1 VDRRVLSRY
10 QSCQLGGT
18 IDYVASVLA
27 TFGHDFAEWCLMSDP
42 ESNPA
47 AFLGAEL
54 RRARVAAGFSSQEAL
69 AAKLGYDRTVIAKA
83 ETGERP
89 PSPEVADALQAELF
103 PDGPDG
109 LVGRLAMLARR
120 HDGPIPSWFESW
132 LEAEREAHTLRLW
145 SPILVPG
152 LLQTAEYA
160 HALLIATGLEEEAA
174 QEHVAVRLGR
184 QAILDRPRPPH
195 VVVVLDESVL
205 RRLIG
210 SSQVMADQLTHVAE
224 MSERA
229 NISVQVV
236 PSDTGANAGLSGA
249 FDLASGDGAPEVLRM
264 DAVEDVTDEGRSL
277 VRQAAN
283 IFVRVQADAL
293 PRAASRAL
301 ILEAAEQWK
310 TR

>member
-1 VDRRVLSRY
+1 MARR
-10 QSCQLGGT
+10 
-18 IDYVASVLA
+18 
-27 TFGHDFAEWCLMSDP
+27 DP
-42 ESNPA
+42 ETDPR

-69 AAKLGYDRTVIAKA
+69 AASLGFDRSVVAKA

-89 PSPEVADALQAELF
+89 PTPDVMAAWCTTCNLDEDLF
-103 PDGPDG
+103 TRFA
-109 LVGRLAMLARR
+109 RLARSS
-120 HDGPIPSWFESW
+120 DGPIPAWFETW

-145 SPILVPG
+145 SPVLVPG

-160 HALLIATGLEEEAA
+160 RALFVAAGADSDTADELTAARLE
-174 QEHVAVRLGR
+174 R
-184 QAILDRPRPPH
+184 QTILDRPNPPH

-205 RRLIG
+205 HRLIG
-210 SSQVMADQLTHVAE
+210 SPQAMADQLTHIAE
-224 MSERA
+224 LSERP
-229 NISVQVV
+229 NISVQVIT
-236 PSDTGANAGLSGA
+236 SGTGANAGLSGA

-264 DAVEDVTDEGRSL
+264 EAVEDVTAESRSL
-277 VRQAAN
+277 VRKAAN

-293 PRAASRAL
+293 PRAASRTL